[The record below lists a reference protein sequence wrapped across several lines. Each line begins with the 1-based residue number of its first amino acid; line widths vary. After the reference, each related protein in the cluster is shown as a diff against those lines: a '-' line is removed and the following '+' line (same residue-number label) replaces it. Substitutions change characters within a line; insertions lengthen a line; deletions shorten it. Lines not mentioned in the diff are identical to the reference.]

1 MYANMLVKLTPDA
14 AERCDAANEYGTLS
28 AHEITFPK
36 NGRVLVHLDDP
47 EDEGSYAAP
56 AGLRS
61 FEPAE
66 IERIT
71 ADF

>member
-1 MYANMLVKLTPDA
+1 MYANLLVRLNSG
-14 AERCDAANEYGTLS
+14 EELY

-47 EDEGSYAAP
+47 EDESSYCAP

-61 FEPAE
+61 FEPADVD
-66 IERIT
+66 RIT
-71 ADF
+71 ACF